1 MIMINPKRKTII
13 RAGRKYQLTTVTL
26 TATTHPTKVVI
37 QTFLKMSMMT
47 RRMKKNP
54 KARQAGYTTPARE
67 PINRDLGEP
76 DK

>member
-13 RAGRKYQLTTVTL
+13 REGRKYQSTTVTL
-26 TATTHPTKVVI
+26 TATTYPTKVVL
-37 QTFLKMSMMT
+37 QTFLTMSMMT
-47 RRMKKNP
+47 RRMKPPP
-54 KARQAGYTTPARE
+54 KARQEGYTTPARE